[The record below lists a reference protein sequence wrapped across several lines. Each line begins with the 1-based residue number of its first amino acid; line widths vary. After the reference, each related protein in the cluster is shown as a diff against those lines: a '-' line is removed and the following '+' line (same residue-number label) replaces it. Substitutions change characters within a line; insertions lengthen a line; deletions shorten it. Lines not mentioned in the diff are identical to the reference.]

1 MPCAYIKELK
11 MQFCALALPPIS
23 GEKPTNLP
31 TCRHF
36 SRLRPELPESNIR
49 ANDYLTAI
57 ENDYTLL
64 SMLCLADKQC
74 VCGSRPRCL
83 GAWRSS

>member
-1 MPCAYIKELK
+1 
-11 MQFCALALPPIS
+11 
-23 GEKPTNLP
+23 
-31 TCRHF
+31 
-36 SRLRPELPESNIR
+36 LPESNIR